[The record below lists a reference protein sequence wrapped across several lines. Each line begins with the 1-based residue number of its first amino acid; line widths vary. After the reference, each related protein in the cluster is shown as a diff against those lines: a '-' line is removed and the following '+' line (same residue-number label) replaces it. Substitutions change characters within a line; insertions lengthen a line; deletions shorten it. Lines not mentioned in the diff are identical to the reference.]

1 MIEDDD
7 LPLIHFR
14 YNTVWDKVSADIEK
28 ELDYELIY
36 NKEYLETKAKSL
48 GDEVTDFY
56 DNGIPKVDFDHTCL
70 AVTSLDFALIKGE
83 SYYPQVFLKEYKYI
97 EKKYLGIFKI
107 IWVVFLILLMSLMKN
122 KLTLIKFV
130 LQKI

>member
-1 MIEDDD
+1 MLPKTRVYVKSHDGQTKWRCIFIEDDD

-28 ELDYELIY
+28 EFDYESVY
-36 NKEYLETKAKSL
+36 NKEYLETKIKYL

-56 DNGIPKVDFDHTCL
+56 DNEIPKVDFNHTCL

-83 SYYPQVFLKEYKYI
+83 SYYPQVLLKECKYI

-107 IWVVFLILLMSLMKN
+107 I
-122 KLTLIKFV
+122 
-130 LQKI
+130 